1 MNQKQK
7 INWNRLLGLLELERH
22 DIIRIFYYSLFAGA
36 ISLSLPLG
44 VQAIINLI
52 QGAQISTSWI
62 VLMILVMLGLSF
74 VGTLQI
80 MQMRIIETM
89 QQRIFTRSSFELS
102 YRFPKIEMHALR
114 KFYPPE
120 LANRFFDTI
129 TLQKGLSK
137 ILIDVPAAV
146 IQIIFALILLSLYHP
161 FFILFGLVLIT
172 LMYLVFRHT
181 VRLGLQTS
189 LEESKHKFRVA
200 HWIQEIARSVVSFKI
215 SGNLS
220 SLALKKN
227 DDLVLDYLKAR
238 ESHFQIIKL
247 QYLKMIVFKVIVTG
261 GLLLIGGLLVLNQ
274 QMNIGQF
281 VASEII
287 ILMVIASVEKLIIN
301 LETLYDMVT
310 SLEKIGQVVD
320 LDMESPA
327 GKSPEFKQG
336 MNIEIKDMVYRVIDK
351 ELPILKNINL
361 KLKPKSRTLIRG
373 VSGSGK
379 SSLLRIIAGINK
391 PSSGTVYVND
401 QNLKALNL
409 NHYRSFLG
417 LSLSEE
423 RPFGGTIWENIT
435 FGRKDIDEAYLNEL
449 IDLLE
454 LRSFLKSL
462 PYGLETFI
470 NPEGRHFSYTT
481 AKKIILLRAL
491 LKKPKVLLLE
501 DSLDQFSA
509 IETKKI
515 IEYLCKDKHP
525 WSIIVVSNNPI
536 WEGYCSQILELI
548 DGSPKFIKN

>member
-1 MNQKQK
+1 MSEKEQIK
-7 INWNRLLGLLELERH
+7 WNRLLGLFELERQ
-22 DIIRIFYYSLFAGA
+22 DILRIFYYSLFAGA
-36 ISLSLPLG
+36 VSLSLPLG

-52 QGAQISTSWI
+52 QGAQVSTSWI
-62 VLMILVMLGLSF
+62 VLMVLVMMGLGF
-74 VGTLQI
+74 AGTLQI

-102 YRFPKIEMHALR
+102 YRFPKIEMQALR

-137 ILIDVPAAV
+137 ILIDVPAAI
-146 IQIIFALILLSLYHP
+146 IQIVFALILLSFYHP

-172 LMYLVFRHT
+172 LMYFVFKYT
-181 VRLGLQTS
+181 VRRGLQTS
-189 LEESKHKFRVA
+189 LEESKHKYQVA
-200 HWIQEIARSVVSFKI
+200 HWIQEVARSVVSFKI
-215 SGNLS
+215 SGNT

-227 DDLVLDYLKAR
+227 DDLVLDYLNAR
-238 ESHFQIIKL
+238 EAHFQIIKL
-247 QYLKMIVFKVIVTG
+247 QYLKMIGFKVIVTG
-261 GLLLIGGLLVLNQ
+261 GLLLIGGVLVLNQ

-287 ILMVIASVEKLIIN
+287 ILLVIASVEKLIVS

-310 SLEKIGQVVD
+310 SLEKLGQVVD
-320 LDMESPA
+320 LDMESSK
-327 GKSPEFKQG
+327 GKTPEFEQG
-336 MNIEIKDMVYRVIDK
+336 ISIELKDLSYRVINK
-351 ELPILKNINL
+351 ETPILEDIQL
-361 KLKPKSRTLIRG
+361 KLSAKSRTLIRG
-373 VSGSGK
+373 ISGSGK

-391 PSSGTVYVND
+391 PTSGTVYVND
-401 QNLKALNL
+401 QNLKSINL

-423 RPFGGTIWENIT
+423 RPFGGTLWENIT
-435 FGRKDIDEAYLNEL
+435 FGQKDVDEVYLNEL

-454 LRSFLKSL
+454 LRPYIKSL
-462 PYGLETFI
+462 PDGFETML

-501 DSLDQFSA
+501 DSLDQCSA
-509 IETKKI
+509 LETQKI
-515 IEYLCKDKHP
+515 IEYLCQSKHP
-525 WSIIVVSNNPI
+525 WSIVVVSNNPL
-536 WEGYCSQILELI
+536 WEAHCDQVVELL
-548 DGSPKFIKN
+548 DGTSKFIKN